1 MIINVVVNVKGDS
14 EHEGE
19 HEHDLGL
26 LALLLVNMIALLTM
40 YVKSVDNFNFN
51 RSQ

>member
-1 MIINVVVNVKGDS
+1 MTINAVVNVNGDS

-26 LALLLVNMIALLTM
+26 LALLVNMIALLTV